1 MAAGSSHHRAGPA
14 GSDGSRRPVDAAD
27 QLRCPDRGHLRARRG
42 PRPAGRRHFRAD
54 GVRLRLDPSGD
65 HGPAHSAGPGGGA
78 RHQDGTGVA
87 DLPFGSYQSGVPQ
100 ALHNATRYLKEGGAQ
115 AVKLEGGRRVLP
127 QVEAMTAAG
136 IPVMGHLGVTP
147 QSINALGS
155 YQSRGRGREGDVLL
169 ADALALERAGAFA
182 VVLEAVP
189 ASLGAR
195 VSDALAIPTVGV
207 GGGPSCDAQ
216 GMVWQDFAGL
226 TTGRAPRFVRRYA
239 QLAEILDQAAGQFRQ
254 RRRGRCVSRRRAQL
268 RLTRPRPSNRPET
281 CYGPRGGHPC
291 WPADEHRRGL
301 PGRRHLRPV
310 LGGRPRLGAGAG
322 KRRLGRHRGRLQRPA
337 TPGVPADR
345 RLPPARLAGP
355 GATAAAS
362 PGCAGQRPR
371 DRRSA
376 GARPGRG
383 PAGERVVL
391 EDETYR
397 VYADPAGHPFCLVQ
411 LETT

>member
-1 MAAGSSHHRAGPA
+1 MSELASAWPQDRRITVRDLQEATDRGDRWTLLTSYDALTAGIFERAGVRVLLVGDTSAQTVFGYDSTLPA
-14 GSDGSRRPVDAAD
+14 TMDLLIPLVQAVV
-27 QLRCPDRGHLRARRG
+27 RGTRTAL
-42 PRPAGRRHFRAD
+42 
-54 GVRLRLDPSGD
+54 V
-65 HGPAHSAGPGGGA
+65 
-78 RHQDGTGVA
+78 VA

-155 YQSRGRGREGDVLL
+155 YRSRGRGREGDVLL

-189 ASLGAR
+189 AGLGAR

-239 QLAEILDQAAGQFRQ
+239 QLAEILDQAAGNFVRD
-254 RRRGRCVSRRRAQL
+254 VAAAA
-268 RLTRPRPSNRPET
+268 
-281 CYGPRGGHPC
+281 Y
-291 WPADEHRRGL
+291 
-301 PGRRHLRPV
+301 
-310 LGGRPRLGAGAG
+310 
-322 KRRLGRHRGRLQRPA
+322 
-337 TPGVPADR
+337 
-345 RLPPARLAGP
+345 P
-355 GATAAAS
+355 GAEHS
-362 PGCAGQRPR
+362 
-371 DRRSA
+371 
-376 GARPGRG
+376 
-383 PAGERVVL
+383 
-391 EDETYR
+391 
-397 VYADPAGHPFCLVQ
+397 YA
-411 LETT
+411 